1 MNNMFNM
8 LQGMMQNPL
17 AVISQRFN
25 IPQGMNNP
33 QDIVNHLL
41 KTNQISQQQLNNV
54 MQMKNNPL
62 FKGLFK

>member
-17 AVISQRFN
+17 SIISQRFN

-41 KTNQISQQQLNNV
+41 KTNQISQQQLNNA
-54 MQMKNNPL
+54 MQMKNNPM
-62 FKGLFK
+62 FKGLFR